1 MNPLLTEIKLD
12 NQQRQDDILRKAG
25 IMDMAE
31 YVRRMADRQ
40 IERRLTKMRVIVFIQ
55 RGEK

>member
-12 NQQRQDDILRKAG
+12 NQQRQDDVLRKAG

-31 YVRRMADRQ
+31 YVKRLVDRK
-40 IERRLTKMRVIVFIQ
+40 IERRLAKMRVIVFIQ
-55 RGEK
+55 RDEK

>member
-12 NQQRQDDILRKAG
+12 NQQRQDDVLRKAG
-25 IMDMAE
+25 VMDMAE

-40 IERRLTKMRVIVFIQ
+40 IERRLVKMRVIVFIQ
-55 RGEK
+55 RGEQ